1 MDNNIAFAFFAIATL
16 AHLILGILC
25 NNEIKRI
32 PGGYLI
38 AMTKLATLD
47 GLLPKLTS
55 ISFFAMLTTVAL
67 LVYPA

>member
-32 PGGYLI
+32 PGGYFI
-38 AMTKLATLD
+38 TMIKLASKQ
-47 GLLPKLTS
+47 GVMPKLTS
-55 ISFFAMLTTVAL
+55 ISFFIL
-67 LVYPA
+67 LISIAAILIKA